1 MTPPHWRGW
10 SHRIVLAGLF
20 VTSNAA
26 VAAAQVAVPPDVDAR
41 RLPPGE
47 ASVLRVDGLLDE
59 AEWRDAPYASGFRQ
73 QEPFEGQPATE
84 ITEVRV
90 LFDDATLYVGVLARD
105 RSPEDVI
112 ARILQRDKLM
122 EMDFDG
128 KPEFTGDDAVMIVLD
143 PFHDHRNAVVLGTN
157 PNGAE
162 YDALI
167 TDEGREFNVDW
178 RGVWEVAARR
188 TSEGWSAEFAIPFRS
203 LRFPETSDEPWGF
216 NVYRVIRRKNEQAL
230 WTSWSR
236 SNEGFTRVSRAG
248 HIRGLTDLPRAG
260 LNVEVKPYMLGGG
273 SQELDDADR
282 LDADGEFDVGLDAKY
297 ELRPGLVLDATL
309 NTDFAQVEVDDQQ
322 VNLTR
327 FSLFFP
333 EKRDFFLENGG
344 IFEMGWRGTFEP
356 PPFLLFFSRR
366 IGISEDG
373 PIPVLGGLRLT
384 GRAGGQTVGFLN
396 VVTDDALGEP
406 RENHAVARVKR
417 DVGSSS
423 YVGAMFTDRRSVG
436 NWNSTAGVDWSF
448 WPTSA
453 LNVQGFGAMTGTGGA
468 GGDGAAYR
476 LGVDYQKDRFGITA
490 GHLGIGPEATADLG
504 FITREDIQRS
514 DVFVRLT
521 PRPNLLGLRKL
532 DIYSSNKLF
541 TSFSGA
547 LQDWELGLAVA
558 PEWNT
563 GDSFGFFVFRGFSR
577 LDEPFDIGDDV
588 EVPAGDYDANQIGWF
603 ANTSTRRPLVLNS
616 MAFFQSYYDGRIR
629 TITSDVTANP
639 TAKIA
644 LTVGFTN
651 NKVDVPA
658 GAFSANLA
666 RLRLG
671 YAFSTKLV
679 ADALMQYNKLDDELS
694 ISVRINLIHRPGS
707 DLFVVFNEERGSETS
722 TWDVNTRAAVVKL
735 TYLARL

>member
-1 MTPPHWRGW
+1 MQ
-10 SHRIVLAGLF
+10 
-20 VTSNAA
+20 
-26 VAAAQVAVPPDVDAR
+26 AAAQAAPTPDVDAR
-41 RLPPGE
+41 RLPPGD
-47 ASVLRVDGLLDE
+47 ASALRIDGLLDE
-59 AEWRDAPYASGFRQ
+59 TAWRDAPMASGFRQ
-73 QEPFEGQPATE
+73 QEPFEGEPATE

-90 LFDDATLYVGVLARD
+90 LFDDATLYVGVMARD
-105 RSPEDVI
+105 GSPEEVI

-122 EMDFDG
+122 EMDFEG
-128 KPEFTGDDAVMIVLD
+128 KPEFTGDDAVVIILD
-143 PFHDHRNAVVLGTN
+143 PFHDHRNAVALGTN

-162 YDALI
+162 FDALI

-188 TSEGWSAEFAIPFRS
+188 TPEGWSAEFAIPFRS
-203 LRFPETSDEPWGF
+203 LRFPEASDEPWGF
-216 NVYRVIRRKNEQAL
+216 NVYRVIRRKNEQVL
-230 WTSWSR
+230 WSSWSR

-248 HIRGLTDLPRAG
+248 HIHGLTDLPRAG
-260 LNVEVKPYMLGGG
+260 LNLEVKPYVLGG
-273 SQELDDADR
+273 STQELDSFDR
-282 LDADGEFDVGLDAKY
+282 LDTDAELDVGLDAKY
-297 ELRPGLVLDATL
+297 ELRPGLLLDATL

-384 GRAGGQTVGFLN
+384 GRAGGQTVGVLN
-396 VVTDDALGEP
+396 VVTDDAFGEP

-417 DVGSSS
+417 DVGGSS
-423 YVGAMFTDRRSVG
+423 YVGAMVTDRRSVG
-436 NWNSTAGVDWSF
+436 NWNSTGGVDWSF

-453 LNVQGFGAMTGTGGA
+453 LNVQGFAAVTATSGA

-476 LGVDYQKDRFGITA
+476 LGVDYQTDRFGIRA
-490 GHLGIGPEATADLG
+490 GHLGIGPDATADLG
-504 FITREDIQRS
+504 FITRTDVQRS
-514 DVFVRLT
+514 DAFVRLT
-521 PRPNLLGLRKL
+521 PRPKVLGLRKL
-532 DIYSSNKLF
+532 DLF
-541 TSFSGA
+541 WRNQLITTFGGA
-547 LQDWELGLAVA
+547 LQDWESGVAFA

-563 GDSFGFFVFRGFSR
+563 GDSFGFFLFRGFNR
-577 LDEPFDIGDDV
+577 LDEPFDIGGDV
-588 EVPAGDYDANQIGWF
+588 TVPAGDYGANQIGWF
-603 ANTSTRRPLVLNS
+603 ANTSRNRPIRLNS
-616 MAFFQSYYDGRIR
+616 MAFFQSYFDGHIR
-629 TITSDVTANP
+629 TITNDVTASP
-639 TAKIA
+639 TANIA

-651 NKVDVPA
+651 NSVDVPA
-658 GAFSANLA
+658 GAFTANLA

-679 ADALMQYNKLDDELS
+679 ADALMQYNERDDELS
-694 ISVRINLIHRPGS
+694 ISVRINFIHRPGS
-707 DLFVVFNEERGSETS
+707 DLFIVLNEERGSATS
-722 TWDVNTRAAVVKL
+722 IWDLSTRAAVVKL